1 MAEHKAG
8 SGTGGRFD
16 HQWRYVAETASLRT
30 SAETRRG
37 TSQDSAGDGGR
48 TVAAVLHDQAVVRY
62 RGYVLMSQSVAAG
75 YKSQPAE
82 TQVQKKESKL
92 NTHVQSRMA
101 AAPERVPQVFWCP
114 DLVSTRDLGPAG
126 VDAVLH
132 LAGVMK
138 SRPADFRRALAGRQL
153 VMFFEKPS
161 LRTRLTFE
169 AGMVSLGGTAMF
181 VDQTHERLD
190 AREKLSD
197 VAHNLERW
205 VDLIVLRTFSQQTIE
220 GMAQHASVPVI
231 NALSDLEHPCQ
242 ALADYLTL
250 LERFGD
256 LKNRCLA
263 YVGDGNNVAHS
274 LLLTCACLG
283 SSIRVATPPGYAP
296 DPQIVAAARE
306 IAEETGAEI
315 HLLSDPHE
323 AVFGADA
330 IYTDAWTSM
339 GQEREENERAK
350 IFPPYQ
356 VNAELMAKAAPHAVF
371 MHCLPAHRG
380 LEVTD
385 EVIDSP
391 QSVVFEQAENRLHA
405 QKAILYLLLGGGDR
419 LPARSAHA

>member
-1 MAEHKAG
+1 
-8 SGTGGRFD
+8 
-16 HQWRYVAETASLRT
+16 
-30 SAETRRG
+30 
-37 TSQDSAGDGGR
+37 
-48 TVAAVLHDQAVVRY
+48 
-62 RGYVLMSQSVAAG
+62 MSQSVAAG
-75 YKSQPAE
+75 YELQPAE
-82 TQVQKKESKL
+82 KQVQKKESKL
-92 NTHVQSRMA
+92 NTHVQGRMA
-101 AAPERVPQVFWCP
+101 AAPERVPQAFWCS

-132 LAGVMK
+132 LAGIMK
-138 SRPADFRRALAGRQL
+138 SRPADFRRVLTGRQI

-181 VDQTHERLD
+181 IDQTHERLD

-205 VDLIVLRTFSQQTIE
+205 VDLIVLRTFSQRTIE

-256 LKNRCLA
+256 VKNRCLA

-283 SSIRVATPPGYAP
+283 SSIRVATPVGYAL
-296 DPQIVAAARE
+296 DPEIVAAARE
-306 IAEETGAEI
+306 IAEETGADI
-315 HLLSDPHE
+315 SLLTDPQE

-339 GQEREENERAK
+339 GQEREENERGK

-356 VNAELMAKAAPHAVF
+356 VNAGLMAKAAPHAVF

-385 EVIDSP
+385 AVIDSP
-391 QSVVFEQAENRLHA
+391 QSVVFEQAENRLHV